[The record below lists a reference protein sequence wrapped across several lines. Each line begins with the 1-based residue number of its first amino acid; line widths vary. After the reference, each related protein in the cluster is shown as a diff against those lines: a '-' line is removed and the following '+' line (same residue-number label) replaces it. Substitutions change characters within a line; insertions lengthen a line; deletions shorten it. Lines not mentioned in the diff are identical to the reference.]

1 VVGVALKH
9 VRPKSREAWR
19 AWLQKHHAVSP
30 GVWLIFAKK
39 HTKLPS
45 LSYADAVEEALCFG
59 WIDSLMKSI
68 DDQFHRQMFT
78 PRKAKSVWSALNR
91 ARVARL
97 TRQGQMAPAGL
108 AAMALARTTGMWHA
122 HADIEAL
129 VVPPELQRA
138 LDADPDAK
146 RHWPTYSES
155 ARKGF
160 LFMLANARR
169 PETRDRRA
177 REIVDLVSRKVS
189 MTELRKAA
197 MTGTRPEPR
206 SPARRKRSS

>member
-1 VVGVALKH
+1 
-9 VRPKSREAWR
+9 
-19 AWLQKHHAVSP
+19 
-30 GVWLIFAKK
+30 
-39 HTKLPS
+39 
-45 LSYADAVEEALCFG
+45 
-59 WIDSLMKSI
+59 
-68 DDQFHRQMFT
+68 
-78 PRKAKSVWSALNR
+78 
-91 ARVARL
+91 
-97 TRQGQMAPAGL
+97 MAPAGL